1 MIMIH
6 ILLLPH
12 LNKPSS
18 CNNNI
23 NGLIKNTRP
32 RFTFQSPL
40 TPERTS
46 VTTHPSTQAQKT
58 SDPNLPTTFN
68 INIIHTNPP
77 SNIVTSRTL
86 CTPPIQTIPYN
97 PLQYNLS
104 STNTHNKQH
113 TICSPEHITQTVTSY
128 NSVQHHNVS
137 VPSSSSIKTNPYFTP
152 MSQSPANTNNL
163 QTNTPHSNYHITHP
177 YAQPSTTISNP
188 TYINSSASISETIK
202 SFDGLDP
209 KYTPEEYLQHIDA
222 RVTFSL
228 GLQRTTSQEYK
239 FWHARRMTFIQCSL
253 TNTALSWYIRSLF

>member
-1 MIMIH
+1 MILLHHMIMIH

-23 NGLIKNTRP
+23 NGLINNTRP

-46 VTTHPSTQAQKT
+46 VTTHPYTQAQKT
-58 SDPNLPTTFN
+58 SDPNLPTTCN

-113 TICSPEHITQTVTSY
+113 TICSREHITQTVTSY

-152 MSQSPANTNNL
+152 ISQSPANTNNL
-163 QTNTPHSNYHITHP
+163 QTTIPHSNYHITHP

-188 TYINSSASISETIK
+188 TYINSLLLFQKQSNRLMALILNIR
-202 SFDGLDP
+202 LN
-209 KYTPEEYLQHIDA
+209 A

-228 GLQRTTSQEYK
+228 GLQRTTSKEYK